1 MKKLIVVSSDSHA
14 AMPSE
19 LWTEYFEKRFH
30 EHLPQIQYESDLY
43 SGSVV
48 PLSKMIMGRPENMED
63 HFSPTG
69 GYRGVYDRDVRLE
82 QMDREGIA
90 AELIYHG
97 DARVGDLAHNV
108 TNSVWPF
115 DVWDGGVRAYNR
127 WAHDAF
133 GSAPDR
139 LLLIGA
145 IGSCSDMD
153 ATVAELRWLA
163 DNGFTGT
170 FAPGFLTYP
179 EMPPLFDPYW
189 EPLWAECEAQGLAL
203 VVHAGF
209 GFEQGLLYERLDRV
223 NREVKETG
231 GSAMDLVVR
240 LSQDVFTQE
249 FFSDIK
255 ARRPMWQMMYGG
267 VFDRHPSLKLV
278 ATEIR
283 LDWIPT
289 NLAHLDALFD
299 EHKSELPAK
308 RRPSEYWREN
318 CLAGASFIHKAEV
331 EMRHEIGVDTIL
343 FGRDYPHPEGT
354 WPNTSDWLRDAFAGV
369 PENEL
374 RAMLG
379 ENGIRFFEL
388 DRSALATI
396 AEKIGPTLED
406 IVDGPPVDPDLVAM
420 FDGRGGYLRP
430 AEGDARI
437 PEIAPM
443 LEDDLVG
450 VGSTTR

>member
-1 MKKLIVVSSDSHA
+1 
-14 AMPSE
+14 
-19 LWTEYFEKRFH
+19 
-30 EHLPQIQYESDLY
+30 
-43 SGSVV
+43 
-48 PLSKMIMGRPENMED
+48 
-63 HFSPTG
+63 
-69 GYRGVYDRDVRLE
+69 
-82 QMDREGIA
+82 
-90 AELIYHG
+90 
-97 DARVGDLAHNV
+97 
-108 TNSVWPF
+108 
-115 DVWDGGVRAYNR
+115 
-127 WAHDAF
+127 
-133 GSAPDR
+133 
-139 LLLIGA
+139 
-145 IGSCSDMD
+145 
-153 ATVAELRWLA
+153 
-163 DNGFTGT
+163 
-170 FAPGFLTYP
+170 
-179 EMPPLFDPYW
+179 MPPLFDPYW

>member
-1 MKKLIVVSSDSHA
+1 
-14 AMPSE
+14 
-19 LWTEYFEKRFH
+19 
-30 EHLPQIQYESDLY
+30 
-43 SGSVV
+43 
-48 PLSKMIMGRPENMED
+48 
-63 HFSPTG
+63 
-69 GYRGVYDRDVRLE
+69 
-82 QMDREGIA
+82 
-90 AELIYHG
+90 
-97 DARVGDLAHNV
+97 
-108 TNSVWPF
+108 
-115 DVWDGGVRAYNR
+115 
-127 WAHDAF
+127 
-133 GSAPDR
+133 
-139 LLLIGA
+139 
-145 IGSCSDMD
+145 
-153 ATVAELRWLA
+153 
-163 DNGFTGT
+163 
-170 FAPGFLTYP
+170 
-179 EMPPLFDPYW
+179 
-189 EPLWAECEAQGLAL
+189 
-203 VVHAGF
+203 
-209 GFEQGLLYERLDRV
+209 
-223 NREVKETG
+223 
-231 GSAMDLVVR
+231 
-240 LSQDVFTQE
+240 
-249 FFSDIK
+249 
-255 ARRPMWQMMYGG
+255 MWQMMYGG

-379 ENGIRFFEL
+379 ENGIRFFDL
-388 DRSALATI
+388 DRSALAAI
-396 AEKIGPTLED
+396 ARKIGPTLQD
-406 IVDGPPVDPDLVAM
+406 IVDGAPVDPALVAM